1 MHQLLAQKYVEKA
14 MAYERADDDKAPLP
28 GSAEQLTFALVS
40 VARERDLA
48 HERLARI
55 VKQYDKECFMR
66 TADMHP
72 VQCDCLRCAVD
83 AARSADAVA

>member
-1 MHQLLAQKYVEKA
+1 MHELLAEKYVEKA
-14 MAYERADDDKAPLP
+14 RAYEQADSDCSPLP

-48 HERLARI
+48 RERLARI
-55 VKQYDKECFMR
+55 VKEYDKAFFMR

-83 AARSADAVA
+83 AART